1 MVDVNGFIMENT
13 FVTYNLHYVEIV
25 YFYKRNASQCITAYV
40 CSRAKKWLFLRNF
53 SAHVQQA
60 YELLL
65 KGLFIFCRGSDSW
78 FKGWFG

>member
-40 CSRAKKWLFLRNF
+40 CSRAKKMAIPKKFLGTRTT
-53 SAHVQQA
+53 S
-60 YELLL
+60 L
-65 KGLFIFCRGSDSW
+65 
-78 FKGWFG
+78 